1 MSKYAALGKFLAE
14 NKENRIDLTFSQVEE
29 IIKFDLPSTAYQH
42 GAWWAN
48 SRTKDSHTW
57 AHIWISAGW
66 KVSTHNLANQTVSFV
81 RLSEGDVTQF
91 DLLES
96 LKPTSIEAI
105 YDLLSYIGISNEDWH
120 ITSTGQTVENFKANP
135 NFCYDWSFGSEDQG
149 FAICV
154 WHDELKLDGG
164 RIIYLEN
171 IKAHAN
177 RLEKESRNSL
187 IDRKH
192 RSRAAQ
198 QAKRA
203 RSFDA
208 AISASYRK
216 GLPLSVILLSGDRVG
231 NNEIGSATSKV
242 KFRVLDTI
250 KWYVHRYDID
260 SGDTCLVRGVPSE
273 GAIGDEFDAITPDV
287 IDEIQYRAIKTRRG
301 QAAFR
306 AALLAAY
313 NRRCAVTGCKIV
325 ELLEAAHITP
335 HSEDGGYSTQNGLLL
350 RADIHTLY
358 DLNLLSIDD
367 RLVVHLAPEIDFS
380 QYTLYNKK
388 LLSFNAELPSDA
400 PSPSLLSA
408 RHQKFLKLHGFDKN
422 AQDTSD

>member
-1 MSKYAALGKFLAE
+1 MSKYAALGKFLVE
-14 NKENRIDLTFSQVEE
+14 CKDSRIDLTFKQVEE

-66 KVSTHNLANQTVSFV
+66 KVGTHNLANQTVSFV
-81 RLSEGDVTQF
+81 RLSEGDVTQL
-91 DLLES
+91 DVLES

-105 YDLLSYIGISNEDWH
+105 YDLLSDIGISNEDWH
-120 ITSTGQTVENFKANP
+120 ITSNGHVVENFKANP

-149 FAICV
+149 FAICI
-154 WHDELKLDGG
+154 WHDELKLNDGK
-164 RIIYLEN
+164 IVYLEN

-187 IDRKH
+187 TDKQH

-203 RSFDA
+203 RAFDA

-216 GLPLSVILLSGDRVG
+216 GLPLSVILLNGDRVG
-231 NNEIGSATSKV
+231 NSEIGSVTSNV
-242 KFRVLDTI
+242 KFRDLDSL

-260 SGDTCLVRGVPSE
+260 SGDTRLVRGIPSE
-273 GAIGDEFDAITPDV
+273 GSISDGLDITPPDV

-335 HSEDGGYSTQNGLLL
+335 HSEDGGYRTQNGLLL

-367 RLVVHLAPEIDFS
+367 RLVVHLAPDIDFS

-388 LLSFNAELPSDA
+388 MLSFSAELPSDA

-408 RHQKFLKLHGFDKN
+408 RHQKFLKLHGLDKN
-422 AQDTSD
+422 VQGTSY